1 MFASIA
7 AVVLAASTMISTAP
21 HYEGPKTTVVAQEA
35 KKQKK
40 CKDPIVKIIK
50 KAGWKDNDVRIAWAV
65 SWRES
70 RHQHG
75 VEYGGAYGLFQL
87 QNVHSNK
94 PWWDWNTIHNHQSNA
109 NMARQLWKGS
119 GWGPWG
125 ITKDGE
131 GMDTSHYG
139 GWSSWQHDNWIWQ
152 PYAHAY
158 YNLYPKACR

>member
-7 AVVLAASTMISTAP
+7 AVVLAASTMFSTTP
-21 HYEGPKTTVVAQEA
+21 QYEGPKTTVTVQKED
-35 KKQKK
+35 KKK

-50 KAGWKDNDVRIAWAV
+50 NAGWKGKDVRIAWAV

-94 PWWDWNTIHNHQSNA
+94 PWWNWSTIHNHQSNA
-109 NMARQLWKGS
+109 NMAYQLWKGS

-125 ITKDGE
+125 ITKSGT

-139 GWSSWQHDNWIWQ
+139 GWSSWQHQNWIWK
-152 PYAHAY
+152 PYSHAY
-158 YNLYPKACR
+158 YDLFPKECRK